1 MGAAFGPRG
10 LSAADEQHRRAV
22 ELDRLGRTEEARDA
36 YLATLAA
43 DPTHF
48 GALNDL
54 GALLHRTHFRAAARM
69 AYVEAVRHHPDNPV
83 GRINL
88 ANALVADGEVLAAK
102 AQFQAALTL
111 APNNPNV
118 HLGLARVLSL
128 EGDEVGARR
137 HLKRG
142 QGGQAVMRLPYAGK
156 GEPCRVLLLTS
167 ALGGTIPTRALLD
180 EAVFETTVLTVEA
193 LDPQAELPPHDVIFN
208 AIGDA
213 DLCALALGDAERLV
227 AKTRT
232 PVVNPPGRVT
242 LTGRLSN
249 ARRLGGLEGVL
260 TPRVELVSRRDLART
275 ASLFGYPLLLRSP
288 GYHTGKHFKRID
300 RAEDLAVA
308 DLPGERL
315 LMIQPL
321 DARDG
326 QGRARKFR
334 VMMIGAALYPLHMAV
349 SADWKVHYF
358 TSAMADRPDLRAE
371 EAAFLSDMPGV
382 LGTKAIAAL
391 ARIQT
396 ALGLDYA
403 GADFGLAS
411 DGEVLLFEA
420 NATMVI
426 NPPDPEPI
434 WNYRRAPVERALQAA
449 RDMLLA
455 RARRQE

>member
-1 MGAAFGPRG
+1 MEAALGPRG

-36 YLATLAA
+36 YLSALAA

-54 GALLHRTHFRAAARM
+54 GALLHRTHFRAAARTVY
-69 AYVEAVRHHPDNPV
+69 AEAVRHHPDNPV

-88 ANALVADGEVLAAK
+88 ANALAADGEADAAK
-102 AQFQAALTL
+102 AQFQAALAL
-111 APNNPNV
+111 ARDHPDA

-128 EGDEVGARR
+128 EGDEAGARR
-137 HLKRG
+137 HLRLG
-142 QGGQAVMRLPYAGK
+142 QGGQAVTRLPLTGK
-156 GEPCRVLLLTS
+156 GAPCRVLLLTS

-193 LDPQAELPPHDVIFN
+193 FNPKADLPAHDVAFN

-213 DLCALALGDAERLV
+213 DLCALVLEDAARLL
-227 AKTRT
+227 AKTSA
-232 PVVNPPGRVT
+232 PIVNPPDRVLT
-242 LTGRLSN
+242 TGRLGN
-249 ARRLGGLEGVL
+249 ARRLGGLEGVIA
-260 TPRVELVSRRDLART
+260 PRVELAARQDLTRA
-275 ASLFGYPLLLRSP
+275 ASDFGYPLLLRSP
-288 GYHTGKHFKRID
+288 GYHTGQHFKRID

-321 DARDG
+321 NARDG
-326 QGRARKFR
+326 QGRSRKFR
-334 VMMIGAALYPLHMAV
+334 VMMIGGRLYPLHLAV
-349 SADWKVHYF
+349 SDDWKVHYF

-371 EAAFLSDMPGV
+371 EAAFLADMPGV
-382 LGTKAIAAL
+382 LGAKAVAAL
-391 ARIQT
+391 EEIQA

-403 GADFGLAS
+403 GVDFGLGP

-426 NPPDPEPI
+426 NPPDPEAI
-434 WNYRRAPVERALQAA
+434 WDYRRAPVARALLAA
-449 RDMLLA
+449 RDMLLN
-455 RARRQE
+455 RAGR